1 MPQEWK
7 YREHIDKQGKF
18 RVGDL
23 VRLSSYGKSTEQN
36 SNELFDGDEIG
47 LVIKIGVYNRFGG
60 DHHKYPIVV
69 QWINIPNKNI
79 ATRFFFRELIRIR
92 T

>member
-1 MPQEWK
+1 MQEWK
-7 YREHIDKQGKF
+7 YRKFKGKQGKF

-36 SNELFDGDEIG
+36 SNHHFDGDEIG
-47 LVIKIGVYNRFGG
+47 LIKKISYSGA
-60 DHHKYPIVV
+60 DKYPIEVF
-69 QWINIPNKNI
+69 WMNIPNKNV
-79 ATRFFFRELIRIR
+79 ATRFFFRELIRVR